1 MDNKQPLRQAFTF
14 YISFEEALSCL
25 DDHEELVMRRAI
37 SRYALYGETPNL
49 TGPLMGMFLSWKPN
63 IDASNVRRDASSE
76 NGKKGGRPRK
86 DKNLEKPS
94 DNLEEPS
101 DNLEEPSDNLEKGNI
116 NIKENTNKKLN
127 DKENVNTGS
136 AGPDSR
142 SRPCIKEERESNFNA
157 NIDVEAEENWE
168 KIETTKN
175 EKMSLSRFMPP
186 EGLRDATPEEIEEN
200 NQKKVLA
207 LQKLRQEVNK

>member
-1 MDNKQPLRQAFTF
+1 MENQQPLRLAFTF

-37 SRYALYGETPNL
+37 SRYALYGETPDL

-63 IDASNVRRDASSE
+63 IDASNTRRDASSE

-101 DNLEEPSDNLEKGNI
+101 HNLEKGNI

-127 DKENVNTGS
+127 DKDNTNTGS

-142 SRPCIKEERESNFNA
+142 SRPCIKKEEESNSNV
-157 NIDVEAEENWE
+157 NIDIEAEEGWE
-168 KIETTKN
+168 KQEQSER
-175 EKMSLSRFMPP
+175 EKMFLSRFKPP
-186 EGLRDATPEEIEEN
+186 EDLSGYTEEELEEER
-200 NQKKVLA
+200 QTKLQA
-207 LQKLRQEVNK
+207 LQKFREEAKK

>member
-1 MDNKQPLRQAFTF
+1 MDNQQPLRLAFTF

-25 DDHEELVMRRAI
+25 DDHEELIMRRAI

-63 IDASNVRRDASSE
+63 IDASNTRRDASSE

-86 DKNLEKPS
+86 DKNLEK
-94 DNLEEPS
+94 PS

-136 AGPDSR
+136 AGPNSR
-142 SRPCIKEERESNFNA
+142 SRPCINTTMNKTQ
-157 NIDVEAEENWE
+157 NIDIEAEENWE
-168 KIETTKN
+168 REDQCNREKKHDFKSLPSCTNVVSIDSYEDFEDRKEYWKRELTKY
-175 EKMSLSRFMPP
+175 
-186 EGLRDATPEEIEEN
+186 
-200 NQKKVLA
+200 
-207 LQKLRQEVNK
+207 

>member
-1 MDNKQPLRQAFTF
+1 MENQQPLRLAFTF

-37 SRYALYGETPNL
+37 SRYALYGETPDL

-63 IDASNVRRDASSE
+63 IDASNTRRDASSE

-94 DNLEEPS
+94 HNLEEPS
-101 DNLEEPSDNLEKGNI
+101 HNLEKGNI
-116 NIKENTNKKLN
+116 SIKENTNKKLN
-127 DKENVNTGS
+127 DKDNTNTGS

-142 SRPCIKEERESNFNA
+142 SRPYKEVD
-157 NIDVEAEENWE
+157 IDIE
-168 KIETTKN
+168 K
-175 EKMSLSRFMPP
+175 EKLSLARLRPP
-186 EGLRDATPEEIEEN
+186 EELRDATPEEIEEN

-207 LQKLRQEVNK
+207 LQKLQQEVNK

>member
-1 MDNKQPLRQAFTF
+1 MENQQPLRLAFTF

-37 SRYALYGETPNL
+37 SGYALYGETPDL

-63 IDASNVRRDASSE
+63 IDASNTRRDASSE

-94 DNLEEPS
+94 DNLEEPIH
-101 DNLEEPSDNLEKGNI
+101 NLEKGNI

-127 DKENVNTGS
+127 DKDNTNTGS

-142 SRPCIKEERESNFNA
+142 SRPCIKEEEESNSNV
-157 NIDVEAEENWE
+157 NIDTEAEEGWE
-168 KIETTKN
+168 KQEQSER
-175 EKMSLSRFMPP
+175 EKMFLSRFKPP
-186 EGLRDATPEEIEEN
+186 EDLSGYTEEELEEER
-200 NQKKVLA
+200 QAKLQA
-207 LQKLRQEVNK
+207 LQKFREEAKK

>member
-1 MDNKQPLRQAFTF
+1 MDSKQPLRQAFTF

-63 IDASNVRRDASSE
+63 IDASNTRRDASSE

-86 DKNLEKPS
+86 DKNLEK
-94 DNLEEPS
+94 PS

-142 SRPCIKEERESNFNA
+142 SRPCINTTMNTTP
-157 NIDVEAEENWE
+157 NIDIEAEENWE
-168 KIETTKN
+168 REDQCN
-175 EKMSLSRFMPP
+175 QEKKHDFKSLPSCTNVVSIDSYEDLEDRK
-186 EGLRDATPEEIEEN
+186 EYWKRE
-200 NQKKVLA
+200 LA
-207 LQKLRQEVNK
+207 KH

>member
-14 YISFEEALSCL
+14 YVSFEEALSCL

-37 SRYALYGETPNL
+37 SRYALYGETPDL

-63 IDASNVRRDASSE
+63 IDASNTRRDASSE

-86 DKNLEKPS
+86 DK
-94 DNLEEPS
+94 NLEEPS

-142 SRPCIKEERESNFNA
+142 SRPCINTTMNTTP
-157 NIDVEAEENWE
+157 NIDIEAEENWE
-168 KIETTKN
+168 REDQCNREKKHDFKSLPSCTNVVSIDSYEDFEDRKEYWKRELTKY
-175 EKMSLSRFMPP
+175 
-186 EGLRDATPEEIEEN
+186 
-200 NQKKVLA
+200 
-207 LQKLRQEVNK
+207 

>member
-1 MDNKQPLRQAFTF
+1 MENQQPLRLAFTF

-37 SRYALYGETPNL
+37 SRYALYGETPDL

-63 IDASNVRRDASSE
+63 IDASNTRRDASSE

-86 DKNLEKPS
+86 DKNLEK
-94 DNLEEPS
+94 PS

-142 SRPCIKEERESNFNA
+142 SRPCINTTMNTTP
-157 NIDVEAEENWE
+157 NIDIEAEENWE
-168 KIETTKN
+168 REDQCN
-175 EKMSLSRFMPP
+175 QEKKHDFKSLPSCTNVVSIDSYEDLEDRK
-186 EGLRDATPEEIEEN
+186 EYWKRE
-200 NQKKVLA
+200 LA
-207 LQKLRQEVNK
+207 KH

>member
-63 IDASNVRRDASSE
+63 IDASNTRRDASSE

-86 DKNLEKPS
+86 DKNLEK
-94 DNLEEPS
+94 PS

-142 SRPCIKEERESNFNA
+142 SRPCINTTMNKTP
-157 NIDVEAEENWE
+157 NIDIEAEENWE
-168 KIETTKN
+168 REDQCN
-175 EKMSLSRFMPP
+175 REKKHDFKSLPSCTNVVSIDSYEDLEDRK
-186 EGLRDATPEEIEEN
+186 EYWKRE
-200 NQKKVLA
+200 LA
-207 LQKLRQEVNK
+207 KH